1 MEVKIK
7 MQIDW
12 LDFYGSGAGWILFLL
27 VAFLL
32 LLLAVP
38 ILYGMSKGELRAI
51 KFPYRVGVISHA
63 LLKHGMS
70 GTILILMG
78 MLAAFFLGIGSF
90 LYYDWTMTNPPIL
103 NDYALNSMTIAGIV
117 TLLVC
122 LFIFSTVLISRF
134 AKSTFEAM

>member
-1 MEVKIK
+1 

-12 LDFYGSGAGWILFLL
+12 LDFYGSGAGWIFFLL

-38 ILYGMSKGELRAI
+38 ILYGMSTGEWLAVLPGKRGGLTGRPSGPLI
-51 KFPYRVGVISHA
+51 R
-63 LLKHGMS
+63 HGLS

-78 MLAAFFLGIGSF
+78 MLAAFTLGIGSF

-134 AKSTFEAM
+134 AKSTFEKMY